1 MDLVRRLLAHC
12 PLAIGLLLAAHGFAQ
27 SAKYEG
33 QTITNVRF
41 DPPEQPLDAAELHHL
56 LPLQMNQPLRAEDV
70 RNAIERL
77 FATGRYQDIQVDA
90 QAYRGGVAIAFMTKA
105 SWFIGAVSV
114 TGHASSPPGVGQLQN
129 ATGLNLGEPYT
140 EEKVAR
146 AVRAQQRLLE
156 ANGLYHAELRPVFD
170 WESTREYQQVNIR
183 FEVASGP
190 RARFATPVLTG
201 DLKTDQERILKATR
215 FRRWLI
221 NTWKPVTQARVRQAL
236 DGVRQL
242 YEKDQRLEVKVAL
255 EGLRYDAESNRATP
269 TLQVD
274 AGPRIQVNPVGDKV
288 PQRVLRRYI
297 PIFEEHAVD
306 HDLLMEGAGNLRDYL
321 QSQGYFDAEVEFKEQ
336 SVVNDRA
343 SIDYLI
349 NTGLRHR
356 LVRIEIA
363 GNRYFQA
370 ADIRDRMF
378 LQTRRWLQ
386 FPRGRYSVAFVRR
399 DEESI
404 TNLYRSNG
412 FRDVQ
417 VRHRVEDDYQGKI
430 GDMAVFLNIDE
441 GPQYFVAKLSVD
453 GIEHVDRAALMA
465 KLSSIAG
472 QPFSEFNVAVDR
484 DTILAA
490 YSEKGFP
497 RATFEWSSKPASDPH
512 RVELEYVVHE
522 GGQQFVRQVVVTGA
536 RNTSVQLIN
545 RNITL
550 NPGDPLSPAEMTAIQ
565 RRLYGL
571 GVFARVDAAIQ
582 DPDGETDQKYVLY
595 NLEEARRY
603 SMAVGFG
610 AELGRIRGC
619 ETCFD
624 APAGATG
631 FSPRLSFDITRNNL
645 WGVTHS
651 LSLRTRVSTLDD
663 RAILNYSWP
672 QFTGNQNLTM
682 SFTGLYEDS
691 HDIRTFNFKR
701 EEGSAQLSQ
710 RLSKSITLFYRLTY
724 RRVSTS
730 NLKITPFLIP
740 LLSQPVRVGM
750 GSLNLVQDRRDDPLD
765 PHKGIYNTLD
775 LGLAEQFLGSQRNFM
790 RFLARN
796 ATYHQI
802 TKRFVLA
809 RSTEFGD
816 MKAFNYNGNPLDAIP
831 LPERFFGGG
840 GSSHRG
846 FNEYQ
851 AGPRDLETGFPLG
864 GTAIFFN
871 QTELR
876 FPLIGDT
883 IGGVLYHDMG
893 NIFSSLD
900 NLSFRVR
907 QRDLQDFDYMVH
919 AVGFGVRYKT
929 PVGPVRVDLGYSINP
944 PYFFGFKGTQQD
956 LVNAGVT
963 PCPAGVPNQCVVQ
976 NVSHFQFFFSLGQTF

>member
-41 DPPEQPLDAAELHHL
+41 DPPVQPLDAAELHHL

-90 QAYRGGVAIAFMTKA
+90 QAYRGGVAIAFVTKA
-105 SWFIGAVSV
+105 SWFIGAVAV

-156 ANGLYHAELRPVFD
+156 ANGLYHAELRPIFD

-183 FEVASGP
+183 FEVASGS

-269 TLQVD
+269 TLQVA

-297 PIFEEHAVD
+297 PIFEERAVD